1 MIFTC
6 LLTVEVNL
14 KMMRDT
20 DPISWENERGDNVP
34 IQTLENYI
42 REKLNTLP
50 PSSDEPCI
58 YRVPEILRRASES
71 TYSPQLVSIGP
82 FHRDNRS
89 LGKMDVHKWKYLKTY
104 LNRFHEINLLSCLES
119 LRELEGRTRQ
129 CYAECINL
137 SSNQFLEMMLLDG
150 VFIIMFLLKFY
161 SPEIRENDP
170 IINTMWMISALQHDM
185 ILLENQLPF
194 FVLEHLFSL
203 APVSSQYSNFFDL
216 AIDFIKDL
224 VKQNT
229 TLGTKIDRF
238 EVKHILD
245 LLRSYCIPSSSPRF
259 NNEPYSRHSM
269 TELHDVGV
277 KFKAGVSGSSFLLDV
292 KFTNGV
298 LEIQPLPIQ
307 DRTESFFRNLIALE
321 QCHYPKF
328 AYVTGY
334 ALFMDYLINT
344 PKDAGLLIDNEII
357 KNYLG
362 SHEDVSA
369 FINNLSKDVV
379 LDNTSTYFS
388 KYYQGLDAYCK
399 KRRHKWSTSLRR
411 TYYGSPITIISSIAA
426 GLLLGLTI
434 IQAVCSLISLKYAKK
449 S

>member
-34 IQTLENYI
+34 IQTLEESI
-42 REKLNTLP
+42 RKKWNALP
-50 PSSDEPCI
+50 ALSDEPCI
-58 YRVPEILRRASES
+58 YRVPEILRRVSES
-71 TYSPQLVSIGP
+71 AYSPQLVSIGP
-82 FHRDNRS
+82 FNRGNGS
-89 LGKMDVHKWKYLKTY
+89 LVKMDVHKLRYLKTF
-104 LNRFHEINLLSCLES
+104 LDHRCHGISLRFCLDG
-119 LRELEGRTRQ
+119 LRELEASARQ
-129 CYAECINL
+129 CYAELISLN
-137 SSNQFLEMMLLDG
+137 SDQFVEMMLLDG

-161 SPEIRENDP
+161 SPERRDKDP
-170 IINTMWMISALQHDM
+170 IINTMWMICALQHDM

-194 FVLEHLFSL
+194 FVLEYLFRLMS
-203 APVSSQYSNFFDL
+203 VSNQYSNIFDL
-216 AIDFIKDL
+216 IIDFLKDL
-224 VKQNT
+224 VKENT
-229 TLGTKIDRF
+229 TLGTNIDRF
-238 EVKHILD
+238 KVKHILD
-245 LLRSYCIPSSSPRF
+245 LLRSCCIPSSFQHPS
-259 NNEPYSRHSM
+259 NNEPYSRHSV
-269 TELHDVGV
+269 TEIHDVGV
-277 KFKAGVSGSSFLLDV
+277 KFKAGVSGSSCLLDV
-292 KFTNGV
+292 KFSNGV

-321 QCHYPKF
+321 QCHYPRS

-344 PKDAGLLIDNEII
+344 PKDAGLLIDHEII

-369 FINNLSKDVV
+369 LINNLSKHVV
-379 LDNTSTYFS
+379 LDNTSSYFPR
-388 KYYQGLDAYCK
+388 YYQELNEYCK
-399 KRRHKWSTSLRR
+399 GRRHKWSTSLRR

-426 GLLLGLTI
+426 ILLLCLTI
-434 IQAVCSLISLKYAKK
+434 IQTICSIISVKK